1 MQKIVLTLCVT
12 LTLFLTINDSRS
24 GLFDKIIKEVDSAVD
39 ELDKAVKDNREDK
52 IESNTS
58 KKSNVV
64 KESNTSKKSNVV
76 KESNTSKKSNVV
88 KESNTSKKTG
98 SAQDFVDHISNYYG
112 INQYWKRCN
121 ASGGLSD
128 QLYNGFKSDMKKIVK
143 YHQED
148 NGISDTDIK
157 KYKQQANQK
166 GIAQHQ
172 ETIAIMEMGLGFGQS
187 RNTITDTQYIN
198 IRQFCQEQWPGQ
210 NMIIKAEIKNI
221 NNQSNAKTEEEI
233 DF

>member
-52 IESNTS
+52 I
-58 KKSNVV
+58 
-64 KESNTSKKSNVV
+64 
-76 KESNTSKKSNVV
+76 ESNTSKKSNVV